1 MDDIFH
7 INNNHAREVTSMNN
21 CKEIESFE
29 NVESI
34 IENSKEHSDVVL
46 NLYERHQVW
55 FAVESSSTS
64 TATSKARCWYII
76 NPEIGAG
83 KVLAAPISKSYVNGI
98 PIDIGK
104 NFIMYV
110 HPENCTAIS
119 VAVLKKYLGVA
130 PRVVRGLM
138 EKYLRFLYLGDR
150 SLLDDLEIIQEGIRN
165 QETIYVSEKDNLPN
179 GFLAS
184 MSFKSKNKTALEL
197 MKRVRRTC
205 MGEQMDVR
213 DFYLANI
220 LAGSSVFEKD
230 GTPST
235 RTYVRTNPPIPTP
248 EVSKPA
254 TPTDKKKKKA
264 SRQVI
269 LANLNEE
276 EIEFILNYKD
286 IEVIRNLFGF
296 REKANV
302 YSARRRIR
310 LNTSLN
316 PEKVDG
322 DEVKKVYY
330 RLNPKKKVD
339 NITIKPEDAYALRTF
354 ICCVGNGKYK
364 GMRTVFGVDPKTAI
378 AKIAELFAQFGPF

>member
-21 CKEIESFE
+21 TKEIDSF
-29 NVESI
+29 NDVESI
-34 IENSKEHSDVVL
+34 IEKPEHAHSDVVL

-104 NFIMYV
+104 NFIMYI

-130 PRVVRGLM
+130 PRIVQELM

-205 MGEQMDVR
+205 VGEQMDVR

-230 GTPST
+230 GTPNT
-235 RTYVRTNPPIPTP
+235 RTYIRTNPPTPT

>member
-1 MDDIFH
+1 
-7 INNNHAREVTSMNN
+7 MNN
-21 CKEIESFE
+21 CKEIESFNE
-29 NVESI
+29 VESI
-34 IENSKEHSDVVL
+34 IENSEHEHSDVVL

-64 TATSKARCWYII
+64 TATSKARCWYIV

-104 NFIMYV
+104 NFVMYI
-110 HPENCTAIS
+110 HPEDCTAIS

-130 PRVVRGLM
+130 SRTVQELM

-150 SLLDDLEIIQEGIRN
+150 SLLDELEIIQEGIRN
-165 QETIYVSEKDNLPN
+165 QETIYISEKDNLSN

-205 MGEQMDVR
+205 IGEQMDIR

-235 RTYVRTNPPIPTP
+235 RTYIRTNPPTP
-248 EVSKPA
+248 INPDVSKSA
-254 TPTDKKKKKA
+254 TTSISTDKKKKKGA
-264 SRQVI
+264 ATHQVI

-296 REKANV
+296 NEKANV

-316 PEKVDG
+316 PKKVDG

-354 ICCVGNGKYK
+354 ICCVGNGKYR

-378 AKIAELFAQFGPF
+378 AKIAEMFAQFGPF